1 MKTYIQHATI
11 INSGIEFKGSVLI
24 EGDTIQKINSDNE
37 IEDADNF
44 IDATGL
50 ILIPG
55 VIDDQVHFR
64 EPGLTHKGDIY
75 SEAKAGI
82 AGGVTSFMEMPNTNP
97 QSVTIDLLE
106 EKYKRASEV
115 SLANYSFYIGATN
128 NNIDEV
134 LKADPRKVCGIK
146 CFMGSSTGNMLVE
159 NDGLITL
166 FKHAQM
172 IVATHN
178 EEESIIQANL
188 QKYRDQFG
196 ENIPVEFHP
205 LIRSTEACYQS
216 SSKAIDLAVRY
227 NTRLH
232 LLHLSTAKE
241 MELFQTGS
249 PADKQITN
257 EVCVH
262 HLWFDNHDYQRLGTR
277 IKWNPAIK
285 EESDKLALRE
295 AVISGK
301 IDIVATDHAPHTI
314 EEKNNTYFKSPSGG
328 PLLQHSLVAMLELA
342 KQGVFSYE
350 KVVEKMCHL
359 PAILFNVEK
368 RGFIREGYKAD
379 LVLIDPNQTW
389 EVNSEN
395 ILYKCGWSP
404 FEGQSFKHKV
414 THTFVNGNLVYNRGV
429 FYESSKGERLNF
441 ER

>member
-1 MKTYIQHATI
+1 MKTYIQHATV
-11 INSGIEFKGSVLI
+11 INEGHEFVGSVLI
-24 EGDTIQKINSDNE
+24 EDDIIRKINSDNE
-37 IEDADNF
+37 DEDADHF

-50 ILIPG
+50 LLIPG

-82 AGGVTSFMEMPNTNP
+82 AGGVTSYMEMPNTNP
-97 QSVTIDLLE
+97 QTVTIELLK
-106 EKYKRASEV
+106 EKYNRAAEV

-128 NNIDEV
+128 NNIEEV
-134 LKADPRKVCGIK
+134 LKADPHDVCGIK

-159 NDGLITL
+159 GDGLITL
-166 FKHAQM
+166 FKNAHM

-188 QKYRDQFG
+188 QKYREQYG
-196 ENIPVEFHP
+196 ENVPIEFHP
-205 LIRSTEACYQS
+205 LIRSSEACYQS
-216 SSKAIDLAVRY
+216 SYKAIELASKF

-232 LLHLSTAKE
+232 ILHLSTARE
-241 MELFQTGS
+241 IDLFTAGS
-249 PADKQITN
+249 PDKKQVTN
-257 EVCVH
+257 EVCIH
-262 HLWFDNHDYQRLGTR
+262 NLWFDSRDYSRLGTR

-285 EESDKLALRE
+285 EESDKVALRD
-295 AVISGK
+295 AVNSGK
-301 IDIVATDHAPHTI
+301 IDIVATDHAPHTK
-314 EEKNNTYFKSPSGG
+314 EEKNNTYFKAPSGG

-342 KQGVFSYE
+342 DQGVFSYQ

-379 LVLIDPNQTW
+379 LVLIDPNHKW
-389 EVNSEN
+389 EVNPGN

-404 FEGQSFKHKV
+404 FEGQSFKHMV
-414 THTFVNGNLVYNRGV
+414 THTYVNGNLVYDKGKFKEDR
-429 FYESSKGERLNF
+429 KGERLLF
-441 ER
+441 LR